1 MKKFLCLSLAAV
13 VLFGVLFGCG
23 KKTSQQDAAAN
34 DTLQTSTGVGVSLGE
49 KPDSMLP
56 AYAVGDNQSYV
67 YHLFEGLYR
76 YDETGVVAPGA
87 AETESVDESGRVW
100 TFTIRSDARW
110 SDGEPVRAQDFVYAW
125 RRAVSP
131 DAKSPYASLFLM
143 IENAGSILEGW
154 SDPSTLGV
162 EAVSDSE
169 LRVTFTQPVWR
180 VSSILAHQAFS
191 PLREDLAEDY
201 FPANGAVDYKNIVTN
216 GAYTVYSF
224 DDSETVFARN
234 DQYYLSQNVANN
246 TLRFR
251 FFEQT
256 DRFDAFEGEEIDF
269 AAAPGQDAVTALY
282 GVDKSGLSGVTG
294 YDLTYAALNN
304 ASPLF
309 CDASVRRAFVLS
321 VRQSDLCTALLDQ
334 GMPAGG
340 LVSDA
345 FGSADSQKSS
355 FRDDADSLLCSDAA
369 YAENLLL
376 AKQLLSDAG
385 FADPADFPTVTIVYD
400 KGNALHAAT
409 AKSLAQCWRERL
421 SIDVQSEGL
430 DAETLSETLRNG
442 SADIAIVTRECAVD
456 RPSVIL
462 SAFVTGANANA
473 AHYSSLAYD
482 AALSAAANAGDLSA
496 QYAQYH
502 AAESALLSDAGVAP
516 LFFSRELFLQSE
528 RLQNVV
534 APAPNAFLF
543 TWADLSD

>member
-34 DTLQTSTGVGVSLGE
+34 DALQTPTGVSVSLGE

-76 YDETGVVAPGA
+76 YDETGAVASGA

-131 DAKSPYASLFLM
+131 DAQSPYASLFLM

-154 SDPSTLGV
+154 SDPSALGV

-169 LRVTFTQPVWR
+169 LRVTFAQPVWR

-201 FPANGAVDYKNIVTN
+201 FPENGAVDYKNIVTN

-234 DQYYLSQNVANN
+234 DQYYLSQNVTNN

-256 DRFDAFEGEEIDF
+256 DRFDAFEGEEINF

-321 VRQSDLCTALLDQ
+321 VRQSDLCAALLDQ

-345 FGSADSQKSS
+345 FGGADSQKSS

-400 KGNALHAAT
+400 KDNALHAAA
-409 AKSLAQCWRERL
+409 AKALAQCWRERL

-456 RPSVIL
+456 RPCVIL
-462 SAFVTGANANA
+462 NAFVTGANANA

-534 APAPNAFLF
+534 VPAPNAFLF
-543 TWADLSD
+543 TWADSSD